1 MQSGKGRAESYY
13 PAPLPRTVLRA
24 FPPTAVSPPP
34 HPVSSRRGASRA
46 PPPRV
51 CALAKGWGSGALT
64 PGGRG
69 GRAEGERGLG
79 LAGAARGGRGG
90 KRGDGCRARV
100 GAGAWAALGARR
112 LGGGG
117 RRQQHGGRARAA
129 QPSSS
134 RLSSPPPESLGP
146 FSLRVLVVSPL
157 PPRQSSGLPSLPFT
171 ATASPSVGPA
181 GNSHSHPT
189 HKPAGR
195 DHGGREAGVPLA
207 PTVQRRRRGESVSDC
222 HAQASPCGSSAE
234 GRPQAPTVEASGSPE
249 SCCLLRAS
257 RDPGAEPRTPGLS
270 AQTPVTEFLFS

>member
-1 MQSGKGRAESYY
+1 M
-13 PAPLPRTVLRA
+13 
-24 FPPTAVSPPP
+24 
-34 HPVSSRRGASRA
+34 SSRRCASRA

-51 CALAKGWGSGALT
+51 CALAKGWGGGALT

-129 QPSSS
+129 QPSFS
-134 RLSSPPPESLGP
+134 RLSSPPPPPPESLGP

-189 HKPAGR
+189 PPTSPRAGTMEDVKLEFPSLPQCKEDAEVSLSVTATQR
-195 DHGGREAGVPLA
+195 PPPVA
-207 PTVQRRRRGESVSDC
+207 PQPRGD
-222 HAQASPCGSSAE
+222 P
-234 GRPQAPTVEASGSPE
+234 RPQPSKPPAPRSPVAS
-249 SCCLLRAS
+249 
-257 RDPGAEPRTPGLS
+257 
-270 AQTPVTEFLFS
+270 